1 MSEKIFIS
9 FSKYLTET
17 EYAPG
22 KTYKESTIR
31 DYIKRI
37 KRNISNYDLQTAK
50 STVDTLT
57 NKDDRS
63 AIKCFIKFLEQA

>member
-1 MSEKIFIS
+1 MTEQIFIS
-9 FSKYLTET
+9 FGKYLTET

-31 DYIKRI
+31 DYIRRI
-37 KRNISNYDLQTAK
+37 KHNISSYDLQTVK
-50 STVDTLT
+50 SVVDTLT

-63 AIKCFIKFLEQA
+63 AMRCFIKFLEQT